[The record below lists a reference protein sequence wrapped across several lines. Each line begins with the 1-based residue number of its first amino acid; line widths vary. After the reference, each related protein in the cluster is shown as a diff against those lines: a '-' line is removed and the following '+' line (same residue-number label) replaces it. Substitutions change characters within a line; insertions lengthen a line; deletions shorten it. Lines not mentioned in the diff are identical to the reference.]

1 MRSLLVVVALAVT
14 TIAVGGQRWTPPRT
28 PWGDPDLQ
36 GYWPSVDM
44 LGVPLERPASLGNH
58 ATLSD
63 EELAQL
69 PAQRRIPNANDAFFG
84 ESRDHWREYGKP
96 QRQTSLIVDPPN
108 GRLPPM
114 TPDGAQRSASLPNE
128 ARGPLN
134 GPEDVSPMARCLS
147 RGVFGSMM
155 PIGNSSGNEIV
166 QAPGVVVIRNEMIG
180 EARVIPLDGRP
191 HVGTPIRS
199 YMGDSRGRWEGDT
212 LVVETT
218 NFKEKGGN
226 GPSRLFT
233 AAARMTERL
242 TRTDAHTI
250 RYEATVT
257 DPKTWINRGP
267 PSSRSDRTRAISSSS
282 SPVTRGITGA
292 CDRCWEVRAWR
303 RNEPSLS
310 IGHVSD
316 RGRCRCWSSS
326 CQRRARRGFEL
337 DHLGA
342 RMRGRR
348 SGDSQNIRVNVKT
361 VITTTETGL
370 PLTSVGLNCHCMTAS
385 TAALSSSGID
395 WSARA
400 LLTCPSGSTCAST
413 ITRPWT
419 RAD

>member
-14 TIAVGGQRWTPPRT
+14 PIAVGGQRWTAPRT

-44 LGVPLERPASLGNH
+44 PGVPLERPASLGNK

-114 TPDGAQRSASLPNE
+114 TPDGAHRSASLPNE

-147 RGVFGSMM
+147 RGVFGSML

-180 EARVIPLDGRP
+180 EARIIPLDGRP
-191 HVGTPIRS
+191 HVGTLIRS

-218 NFKEKGGN
+218 NFTGKTQFRG
-226 GPSRLFT
+226 SRENLKV
-233 AAARMTERL
+233 TERF
-242 TRTDAHTI
+242 TRTGPDAI
-250 RYEATVT
+250 LYRFTVE
-257 DPKTWINRGP
+257 DPTTWDRPWTGEYTW
-267 PSSRSDRTRAISSSS
+267 SRSDEQIFEY
-282 SPVTRGITGA
+282 A
-292 CDRCWEVRAWR
+292 CHEGNYALTNVLR
-303 RNEPSLS
+303 
-310 IGHVSD
+310 
-316 RGRCRCWSSS
+316 
-326 CQRRARRGFEL
+326 
-337 DHLGA
+337 GA
-342 RMRGRR
+342 RASEREGRQPGTDAPPQR
-348 SGDSQNIRVNVKT
+348 
-361 VITTTETGL
+361 
-370 PLTSVGLNCHCMTAS
+370 
-385 TAALSSSGID
+385 
-395 WSARA
+395 
-400 LLTCPSGSTCAST
+400 
-413 ITRPWT
+413 
-419 RAD
+419 

>member
-1 MRSLLVVVALAVT
+1 MTRRSLISVVMILGALLA
-14 TIAVGGQRWTPPRT
+14 ARQLWAQGGITAGTVKRADPIKASEVPARMRPRPIPPRGTYQPPRT

-147 RGVFGSMM
+147 RGVFGSML

-191 HVGTPIRS
+191 HVGTLIRS

-226 GPSRLFT
+226 GPSRLRAVRRPRRVLPGP
-233 AAARMTERL
+233 AAAR
-242 TRTDAHTI
+242 
-250 RYEATVT
+250 
-257 DPKTWINRGP
+257 
-267 PSSRSDRTRAISSSS
+267 
-282 SPVTRGITGA
+282 
-292 CDRCWEVRAWR
+292 R
-303 RNEPSLS
+303 R
-310 IGHVSD
+310 
-316 RGRCRCWSSS
+316 
-326 CQRRARRGFEL
+326 RRPARRVPL
-337 DHLGA
+337 PRA
-342 RMRGRR
+342 VRRGLRPR
-348 SGDSQNIRVNVKT
+348 SRG
-361 VITTTETGL
+361 
-370 PLTSVGLNCHCMTAS
+370 
-385 TAALSSSGID
+385 
-395 WSARA
+395 
-400 LLTCPSGSTCAST
+400 
-413 ITRPWT
+413 
-419 RAD
+419 